1 LNLQRVEDVD
11 LFVRTLVAEDR
22 PTDIARFKALL
33 DSFRQIKER
42 IEQLERRIAEA
53 EAVDAQYGKVAAQ
66 AQRAAS
72 YRALAAEY
80 ARDLLGEQ
88 VEQAQSDCDAGRE
101 ELAAAGLALEQ
112 ARAERRSLQEEYER
126 VREQLQ
132 GSSAGYGEQA
142 AVRELAGRDREQL
155 QRLQADLLR
164 RLEQLREPLREVAAL
179 RLPGVDEAGLA
190 TALAP
195 LDALHAEVAATPDGD
210 GEGPAPDAF
219 HARLKQALAAAAP
232 V

>member
-1 LNLQRVEDVD
+1 PLEWSRFRELAVKLCRQAGTAPEFHASGERFVKDLLHRLRAASGTGVDFNAYRKAFQNALNLQRVEDVD

-22 PTDIARFKALL
+22 PTDIARCKALL

-66 AQRAAS
+66 AVRGAS

-88 VEQAQSDCDAGRE
+88 VEQAQADCDAGQE
-101 ELAAAGLALEQ
+101 QLTAAGIALEQ
-112 ARAERRSLQEEYER
+112 ARSERRSLQDEYER

-132 GSSAGYGEQA
+132 GSAGYGE
-142 AVRELAGRDREQL
+142 
-155 QRLQADLLR
+155 
-164 RLEQLREPLREVAAL
+164 
-179 RLPGVDEAGLA
+179 
-190 TALAP
+190 
-195 LDALHAEVAATPDGD
+195 
-210 GEGPAPDAF
+210 
-219 HARLKQALAAAAP
+219 
-232 V
+232 